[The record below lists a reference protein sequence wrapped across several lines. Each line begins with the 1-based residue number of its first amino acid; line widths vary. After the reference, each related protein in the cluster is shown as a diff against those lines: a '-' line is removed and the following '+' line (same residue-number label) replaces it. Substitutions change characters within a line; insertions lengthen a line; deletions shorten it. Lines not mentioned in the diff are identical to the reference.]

1 MTALFCSRAWLIAID
16 EKSLQDLCYIY
27 FWMLLIDGHHIS
39 EVNLK
44 PPRIIHI
51 AVCKEI
57 GHKFCQRLTIQAKV
71 GVSE

>member
-1 MTALFCSRAWLIAID
+1 MTALFCLWAWSIAID
-16 EKSLQDLCYIY
+16 ENSLQDLCY

-51 AVCKEI
+51 VVCKEM
-57 GHKFCQRLTIQAKV
+57 GQKFCQLLMIQAKV
-71 GVSE
+71 GFSK